1 VLLEVIPLVTQSRLL
16 DKVACVGASIGLGP
30 YNVRA
35 LLCVGRNL
43 ELLAQ
48 FVFLFLVKIFKSAN
62 FYMYINPLLFMG
74 INQVILS
81 FPVTGPFFW
90 VLKNSVPM
98 SCRIRFSTPSVLGS
112 SLKIK

>member
-1 VLLEVIPLVTQSRLL
+1 VLLEIIPPVTQSRLL

-30 YNVRA
+30 YDVRA
-35 LLCVGRNL
+35 LLHVGRNL

-48 FVFLFLVKIFKSAN
+48 FVFLFLVRIFKSAN
-62 FYMYINPLLFMG
+62 FCMYIYPPLFMG

-81 FPVTGPFFW
+81 FLVTFPVLW
-90 VLKNSVPM
+90 VLKNSLPM
-98 SCRIRFSTPSVLGS
+98 SCKIRFGTPSVLGS